1 MFITFSPHIP
11 IYLFRDHFKYVLWI
25 LWTSLKFLKMA
36 ISLFLAEYLNYH
48 LSVVVGWL
56 YGFIVRFLTSTYL
69 LLLLSLD
76 FFLFK
81 LMDLFKKK
89 NT

>member
-1 MFITFSPHIP
+1 MP
-11 IYLFRDHFKYVLWI
+11 
-25 LWTSLKFLKMA
+25 

-76 FFLFK
+76 FFREHSILFSE
-81 LMDLFKKK
+81 D
-89 NT
+89 NNWGSV